1 MFSYGGYYYIIIG
14 LQIFCGIHSYRRGT
28 LNRWIFLIA
37 FLPVIGSIIYLYSEV
52 LTNRSSFRSTIKPTI
67 NVGAVLNP
75 GGNIK
80 KLEEE
85 LRFTDTF
92 ANKVKLADAYLAA
105 RYTDKAIDLYKASLT
120 GAFAENEHV
129 MMQLIVAYFEQ
140 GQYEEVTPLAKKL
153 YKLPQFARS
162 KAQMLYAQSLE
173 NIGEMEKSEHE
184 FKAMKGRYS
193 YFEPRYQY
201 GLFLMRAERY
211 EDAWQIFTDMLNEEQ
226 HLGNMEKK
234 INRQWFSKAKD
245 ELRKIS
251 AVKNSA

>member
-162 KAQMLYAQSLE
+162 KAHMLYAQSLE
-173 NIGEMEKSEHE
+173 NIGEMEKAENE

-201 GLFLMRAERY
+201 GLFLMRAERH